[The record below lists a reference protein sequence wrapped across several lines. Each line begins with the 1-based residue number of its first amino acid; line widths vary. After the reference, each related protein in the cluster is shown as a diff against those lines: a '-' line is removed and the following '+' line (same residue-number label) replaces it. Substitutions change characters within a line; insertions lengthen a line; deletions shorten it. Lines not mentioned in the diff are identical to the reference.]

1 MEKTSEKT
9 STWFALRNPIFRR
22 LWFAMVVSGS
32 CIGAHNTAV
41 YLALHSLG
49 GSTVLISLMATVSA
63 LPYTLFTLPAGAFA
77 DMIEKN
83 CLKTPLHPMK
93 LTSIFLLTATIFATT
108 LPLHAQVQSPSPSPT
123 AAPIAYEP
131 LPTLDAS
138 VILQPQ
144 YFHGPN
150 FTVRNPVPI
159 YFGSN
164 RYTIDSDFGVFEA
177 DGNQMLMRRVAEIE
191 AIAKLQAMSQTK
203 EFTQAA
209 AQAASAPVKI
219 AQDLVTNP
227 VSTISSVPRGI
238 WGFLNRAGEAVK
250 EAAEGQQSTAA
261 EGNVVENMTGFS
273 KIKRDLA
280 IKLGVDP
287 YTTNEVFQRELNKVA
302 WPAFL
307 GKFTVD
313 LGMAAVG
320 GAALSAANITGSL
333 TDALRDKSPAELRL
347 MNLGMLMNNMG
358 VSRATADAFLSNN
371 AISPTTQ
378 TILIAALAQ
387 LGNIPGQAEF
397 IRQAATS
404 QDEHD
409 ALAFQQSC
417 QLMANLNDSTPVA
430 RITHLHGLTVCQT
443 NNGTVVVPI
452 QWDYAAWTPATERF
466 ITALKAQKF
475 TTPVSGYS
483 VTLTG
488 VVSPMTAQ
496 ALAARGVNVKTK
508 ALPGPLK

>member
-1 MEKTSEKT
+1 
-9 STWFALRNPIFRR
+9 
-22 LWFAMVVSGS
+22 
-32 CIGAHNTAV
+32 
-41 YLALHSLG
+41 
-49 GSTVLISLMATVSA
+49 
-63 LPYTLFTLPAGAFA
+63 
-77 DMIEKN
+77 
-83 CLKTPLHPMK
+83 MK

-108 LPLHAQVQSPSPSPT
+108 VRVHAQVQSPSPAPP
-123 AAPIAYEP
+123 AAPVAYES

-138 VILQPQ
+138 VILQLQ

-150 FTVRNPVPI
+150 FTVRNPVPT
-159 YFGSN
+159 YFGCN
-164 RYTIDSDFGVFEA
+164 HYTIDSDFGVFEA
-177 DGNQMLMRRVAEIE
+177 DGNQMLMRRVAEIN
-191 AIAKLQAMSQTK
+191 AIAKLQAMSQTR

-209 AQAASAPVKI
+209 AQAASAPVKV
-219 AQDLVTNP
+219 AEDLVTNP